1 MYWNN
6 LPTIFFSILEESKM
20 KNYKYLI
27 ITIFLA
33 LFVTITTNSILLY
46 YEGQKTSARI
56 AQVFDEVD
64 RKMAVEKLSELRG
77 RLIEVKELLH
87 TDVPR
92 YIIEDQ
98 INDIVDFPLYD
109 NPYLNEFEFTID
121 YSTSSTEEIC
131 DDLIAQI
138 YDQIDV
144 IWFSN

>member
-1 MYWNN
+1 
-6 LPTIFFSILEESKM
+6 M